1 MSRTKNNHLF
11 QFKLFSIAQNQCAMK
26 VGTDA
31 VLLATLPKFT
41 NVNSVLDIGTGTGVL
56 SLMLAQQFP
65 DAKIT
70 AIELDAAAA
79 SQAADNFANSTWAAN
94 MQVIQIDF
102 EEFDSANT
110 YDLIISNPPFFTASL
125 PSEDL
130 AKNRARHAPANL
142 LSAWIEK
149 SSQLLNENGKIAIIL
164 PESEAEINYLATL
177 HQLFIDKI
185 IHIHSF
191 ENTAVIR
198 QIFVLQKRN
207 TTTQNSHFHIYKAQ
221 NTYAEAYIEHLK
233 PYLTIF

>member
-1 MSRTKNNHLF
+1 
-11 QFKLFSIAQNQCAMK
+11 MK

-31 VLLATLPKFT
+31 VLLATLPQFT
-41 NVNSVLDIGTGTGVL
+41 NIHSVLDIGTGTGVL

-65 DAKIT
+65 NASIT

-79 SQAADNFANSTWAAN
+79 NQAAENFAHSTWAAN
-94 MQVIQIDF
+94 MQVIQADF
-102 EEFDSANT
+102 EAFSSANT

-125 PSEDL
+125 TSEDP

-142 LSAWIEK
+142 LDKWIEK

-164 PESEAEINYLATL
+164 PESAIEIKQLAL
-177 HQLFIDKI
+177 QHQLFIDQI

-198 QIFVLQKRN
+198 QIFVLHKRN
-207 TTTQNSHFHIYKAQ
+207 TITQNSHFQIYKAQ
-221 NTYAEAYIEHLK
+221 NSYSEAYIEHLK

>member
-1 MSRTKNNHLF
+1 
-11 QFKLFSIAQNQCAMK
+11 MK

-31 VLLATLPKFT
+31 VLLATLPQFT
-41 NVNSVLDIGTGTGVL
+41 NIHSVLDIGTGTGVL

-65 DAKIT
+65 NASIT

-79 SQAADNFANSTWAAN
+79 NQAAENFAHSTWAAN
-94 MQVIQIDF
+94 MQVIQADF
-102 EEFDSANT
+102 EAFSSANR

-125 PSEDL
+125 TSEDP

-142 LSAWIEK
+142 LAKWIEK
-149 SSQLLNENGKIAIIL
+149 SSQLLNDNGKIAIIL
-164 PESEAEINYLATL
+164 PESAIEIKKMALQ
-177 HQLFIDKI
+177 HQLFIDQI

-198 QIFVLQKRN
+198 QIFVLHKRN
-207 TTTQNSHFHIYKAQ
+207 TITQNSHFQIYKAQ
-221 NTYAEAYIEHLK
+221 NSYSEAYIEHLK

>member
-1 MSRTKNNHLF
+1 
-11 QFKLFSIAQNQCAMK
+11 MK

-31 VLLATLPKFT
+31 VLLATLPQFT
-41 NVNSVLDIGTGTGVL
+41 NIHSVLDIGTGTGVL

-65 DAKIT
+65 NATIT

-79 SQAADNFANSTWAAN
+79 NQAAENFAHSTWAAN
-94 MQVIQIDF
+94 MQVIQADF
-102 EEFDSANT
+102 ETFDSANR

-125 PSEDL
+125 TSEDS

-142 LSAWIEK
+142 LDKWIEK

-164 PESEAEINYLATL
+164 PESAIEIKQLAL
-177 HQLFIDKI
+177 QHQLFIDQI

-198 QIFVLQKRN
+198 QIFVLHKRN
-207 TTTQNSHFHIYKAQ
+207 TITQNSHFQIYKAQ
-221 NTYAEAYIEHLK
+221 NSYSEAYIEHLK

>member
-65 DAKIT
+65 NASIT
-70 AIELDAAAA
+70 AIELDEAAA
-79 SQAADNFANSTWAAN
+79 SQAATNFANSAWTAN
-94 MQVIQIDF
+94 MQVIQTDF
-102 EEFDSANT
+102 EAFDCVNT

-125 PSEDL
+125 TSEDL

-142 LSAWIEK
+142 LANWIEK

-164 PESEAEINYLATL
+164 PESETEIKQLASQ
-177 HQLFIDKI
+177 HQLFFDKI
-185 IHIHSF
+185 IHVHSF
-191 ENTAVIR
+191 ENTPVIR
-198 QIFVLQKRN
+198 QIFVLHKRN
-207 TTTQNSHFHIYKAQ
+207 TITQNSHFQIYKAQ
-221 NTYAEAYIEHLK
+221 NSYSEAYIEHLK

>member
-1 MSRTKNNHLF
+1 
-11 QFKLFSIAQNQCAMK
+11 MK

-31 VLLATLPKFT
+31 VLLATLPQFT
-41 NVNSVLDIGTGTGVL
+41 NIHSVLDIGTGTGVL

-65 DAKIT
+65 NASIT

-79 SQAADNFANSTWAAN
+79 NQAAENFAHSTWAAN
-94 MQVIQIDF
+94 MQVIQADF
-102 EEFDSANT
+102 EAFSSANR

-125 PSEDL
+125 TSEDP

-142 LSAWIEK
+142 LAKWIEK
-149 SSQLLNENGKIAIIL
+149 SSQLLNDNGKIAIIL
-164 PESEAEINYLATL
+164 PESAIEIKQLAL
-177 HQLFIDKI
+177 QHQLFIDQI

-198 QIFVLQKRN
+198 QIFVLHKRN
-207 TTTQNSHFHIYKAQ
+207 TITQNSHFQIYKAQ
-221 NTYAEAYIEHLK
+221 NSYSEAYIEHLK

>member
-1 MSRTKNNHLF
+1 
-11 QFKLFSIAQNQCAMK
+11 MK

-31 VLLATLPKFT
+31 VLLATLPQFT
-41 NVNSVLDIGTGTGVL
+41 NIHSVLDIGTGTGVL

-65 DAKIT
+65 NATIT

-79 SQAADNFANSTWAAN
+79 NQAAENFAHSTWAAN
-94 MQVIQIDF
+94 MQVIQADF
-102 EEFDSANT
+102 ETFDSANR

-125 PSEDL
+125 TSEDS

-142 LSAWIEK
+142 LDKWIEK

-164 PESEAEINYLATL
+164 PESAIEIKQLAL
-177 HQLFIDKI
+177 QYQLFIDQI

-198 QIFVLQKRN
+198 QIFVLHKRN
-207 TTTQNSHFHIYKAQ
+207 TITQNSHFQIYKAQ
-221 NTYAEAYIEHLK
+221 NSYSEAYIEHLK

>member
-1 MSRTKNNHLF
+1 
-11 QFKLFSIAQNQCAMK
+11 MK

-31 VLLATLPKFT
+31 VLLATLPQFT
-41 NVNSVLDIGTGTGVL
+41 NIHSVLDIGTGTGVL

-65 DAKIT
+65 NASIT

-79 SQAADNFANSTWAAN
+79 NQAAENFAHSTWAAN
-94 MQVIQIDF
+94 MQVIQADF
-102 EEFDSANT
+102 EAFDSANR

-125 PSEDL
+125 TSEDP

-142 LSAWIEK
+142 LAKWIEK
-149 SSQLLNENGKIAIIL
+149 SSQLLNDNGKIAIIL
-164 PESEAEINYLATL
+164 PESAIEIKKMALQ
-177 HQLFIDKI
+177 HQLFIDQI

-198 QIFVLQKRN
+198 QIFVLHKRN
-207 TTTQNSHFHIYKAQ
+207 TITQNSHFQIYKAQ
-221 NTYAEAYIEHLK
+221 NSYSEAYIEHLK

>member
-1 MSRTKNNHLF
+1 
-11 QFKLFSIAQNQCAMK
+11 MK

-31 VLLATLPKFT
+31 VLLATLPQFT
-41 NVNSVLDIGTGTGVL
+41 NIHSVLDIGTGTGVL

-65 DAKIT
+65 NASIT

-79 SQAADNFANSTWAAN
+79 NQAAENFAHSTWAAN
-94 MQVIQIDF
+94 MQVIQADF
-102 EEFDSANT
+102 EAFDSANR

-125 PSEDL
+125 TSEDP

-142 LSAWIEK
+142 LVKWIEK
-149 SSQLLNENGKIAIIL
+149 SIQLLNDNGKIAIIL
-164 PESEAEINYLATL
+164 PESAIEIKKMALQ
-177 HQLFIDKI
+177 HQLFIDQI

-198 QIFVLQKRN
+198 QIFVLHKRN
-207 TTTQNSHFHIYKAQ
+207 TITQNSHFQIYKAQ
-221 NTYAEAYIEHLK
+221 NSYSEAYIEHLK

>member
-1 MSRTKNNHLF
+1 
-11 QFKLFSIAQNQCAMK
+11 MK

-31 VLLATLPKFT
+31 VLLATLPQFT
-41 NVNSVLDIGTGTGVL
+41 NIHSVLDIGTGTGVL

-65 DAKIT
+65 NASIT

-79 SQAADNFANSTWAAN
+79 NQAAENFAHSTWAAN
-94 MQVIQIDF
+94 MQVIQADF
-102 EEFDSANT
+102 EAFSSANR

-125 PSEDL
+125 TSEDL

-142 LSAWIEK
+142 LAKWIEK

-164 PESEAEINYLATL
+164 PESAIEIKQLAL
-177 HQLFIDKI
+177 QHQLFIDQI

-198 QIFVLQKRN
+198 QIFVLHKRK
-207 TTTQNSHFHIYKAQ
+207 TITQNSHFQIYKAQ
-221 NTYAEAYIEHLK
+221 NSYSEAYIEHLK

>member
-1 MSRTKNNHLF
+1 
-11 QFKLFSIAQNQCAMK
+11 MK

-31 VLLATLPKFT
+31 VLLATLPQFT
-41 NVNSVLDIGTGTGVL
+41 NIHSVLDIGTGTGVL

-65 DAKIT
+65 NASIT

-79 SQAADNFANSTWAAN
+79 NQAAENFAHSTWAAN
-94 MQVIQIDF
+94 MQVIQADF
-102 EEFDSANT
+102 EAFDSANR

-125 PSEDL
+125 TSEDP

-142 LSAWIEK
+142 LAKWIEK

-164 PESEAEINYLATL
+164 PESAIEIKKMALQ
-177 HQLFIDKI
+177 HQLFIDQI

-198 QIFVLQKRN
+198 QIFVLHKRN
-207 TTTQNSHFHIYKAQ
+207 TITQNSHFQIYKAQ
-221 NTYAEAYIEHLK
+221 NSYSEAYIE
-233 PYLTIF
+233 

>member
-1 MSRTKNNHLF
+1 
-11 QFKLFSIAQNQCAMK
+11 
-26 VGTDA
+26 
-31 VLLATLPKFT
+31 
-41 NVNSVLDIGTGTGVL
+41 
-56 SLMLAQQFP
+56 
-65 DAKIT
+65 
-70 AIELDAAAA
+70 
-79 SQAADNFANSTWAAN
+79 
-94 MQVIQIDF
+94 MQVIQADF
-102 EEFDSANT
+102 EAFDSANT

-125 PSEDL
+125 ASEDL

-142 LSAWIEK
+142 LADWIEK

-164 PESEAEINYLATL
+164 PESEAEINHLATL
-177 HQLFIDKI
+177 YQLFIDKI

>member
-1 MSRTKNNHLF
+1 
-11 QFKLFSIAQNQCAMK
+11 MK

-31 VLLATLPKFT
+31 VLLATLPQFT
-41 NVNSVLDIGTGTGVL
+41 NIHSVLDIGTGTGVL

-79 SQAADNFANSTWAAN
+79 SQAATNFANSTWAAK
-94 MQVIQIDF
+94 MQVIQADF
-102 EEFDSANT
+102 EAFSSANT

-125 PSEDL
+125 TSEDP
-130 AKNRARHAPANL
+130 AKNRARHAPAYL
-142 LSAWIEK
+142 LAKWIEK
-149 SSQLLNENGKIAIIL
+149 SSKLLNENGKIAIIL
-164 PESEAEINYLATL
+164 PESAIEIKQLAL
-177 HQLFIDKI
+177 QHQLFIDQI

-198 QIFVLQKRN
+198 QIFVLHKRN
-207 TTTQNSHFHIYKAQ
+207 TITQNSHFQIYKAQ
-221 NTYAEAYIEHLK
+221 NSYSEAYIEHLK